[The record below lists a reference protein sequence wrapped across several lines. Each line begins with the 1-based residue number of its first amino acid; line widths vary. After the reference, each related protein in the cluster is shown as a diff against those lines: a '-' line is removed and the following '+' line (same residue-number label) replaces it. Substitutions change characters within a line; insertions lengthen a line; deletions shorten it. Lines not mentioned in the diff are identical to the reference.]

1 MGVDDDPL
9 KMKGGKSQAP
19 TVHIKKFFAQAKKQ
33 VAAAAGEKKPAKKSS
48 RLYVKGVVAGFR
60 RALTNQKSHTSLIK
74 IQGVECSEDVKF
86 YQGKKIM
93 YMYRTKTV
101 QGENG
106 SRFKVMWGKVCGAHG
121 TSGTVRCKFRKNL
134 PPSAI
139 GAPVRVM
146 LFPSR
151 V

>member
-1 MGVDDDPL
+1 MGDDH

-33 VAAAAGEKKPAKKSS
+33 VAAAAAEKKPVKKSS

-74 IQGVECSEDVKF
+74 IQGVECTKDVDF
-86 YQGKKIM
+86 SAGKKVM
-93 YMYRTKTV
+93 SMYRTKTQ

-106 SRFKVMWGKVCGAHG
+106 SRSASCG
-121 TSGTVRCKFRKNL
+121 VRCAL
-134 PPSAI
+134 PT
-139 GAPVRVM
+139 
-146 LFPSR
+146 
-151 V
+151 

>member
-1 MGVDDDPL
+1 MGDDH

-74 IQGVECSEDVKF
+74 IQGVEDANDVKF
-86 YQGKKIM
+86 YLGKKIM
-93 YMYRTKTV
+93 YMCRTKTV
-101 QGENG
+101 KAET
-106 SRFKVMWGKVCGAHG
+106 RFRVMWGKVCAPHG
-121 TSGTVRCKFRKNL
+121 TSGVVRAKFRKNL

>member
-1 MGVDDDPL
+1 MGTRK
-9 KMKGGKSQAP
+9 KMKAGVSQAP
-19 TVHIKKFFAQAKKQ
+19 TVHIKKFFAAAKKQ
-33 VAAAAGEKKPAKKSS
+33 VAAAKAGDIKKTGS
-48 RLYVKGVVAGFR
+48 RLYVKGVVAGYR
-60 RALTNQKSHTSLIK
+60 RALTNQKNHTALIR
-74 IQGVECSEDVKF
+74 IQGVDCAKDVQF

-101 QGENG
+101 KDG
-106 SRFKVMWGKVCGAHG
+106 SRFRVMWGKVCGSHG
-121 TSGTVRCKFRKNL
+121 TSGIVRAKFTKNL

-139 GAPVRVM
+139 GGPVRIM

>member
-1 MGVDDDPL
+1 MGDDH

-19 TVHIKKFFAQAKKQ
+19 VVHIKKFFAQAKKQ

-74 IQGVECSEDVKF
+74 IQDVDF
-86 YQGKKIM
+86 YAGKKVM
-93 YMYRTKTV
+93 YMYRTKTQ

-106 SRFKVMWGKVCGAHG
+106 SRFRVMWGKVCGAHG
-121 TSGTVRCKFRKNL
+121 TSGTVRCKFRNNL

-139 GAPVRVM
+139 GAPVRIM

>member
-1 MGVDDDPL
+1 MGSR

-19 TVHIKKFFAQAKKQ
+19 TVHIKKFFADGKKQ
-33 VAAAAGEKKPAKKSS
+33 VAAAKAGGSKKNGS
-48 RLYVKGVVAGFR
+48 RLYVKGVIAGYR

-74 IQGVECSEDVKF
+74 IQGVEDTNDVKF
-86 YQGKKIM
+86 YLGKRIM
-93 YMYRTKTV
+93 YMYRAKTEKD
-101 QGENG
+101 GTHF
-106 SRFKVMWGKVCGAHG
+106 RVMWGRVCAPHG
-121 TSGTVRCKFRKNL
+121 TSGVARCKFRKNL
-134 PPSAI
+134 PCSAL

>member
-1 MGVDDDPL
+1 MGDDH

-19 TVHIKKFFAQAKKQ
+19 TVHIKKFFAQGKKQ
-33 VAAAAGEKKPAKKSS
+33 VAAAAEGKKQGKSS

-74 IQGVECSEDVKF
+74 IQGVEDSNDVKF
-86 YQGKKIM
+86 YQGEK
-93 YMYRTKTV
+93 
-101 QGENG
+101 G
-106 SRFKVMWGKVCGAHG
+106 SRFRVMWGKVCGSHG

-134 PPSAI
+134 PASSI
-139 GAPVRVM
+139 GAPVRIM

>member
-1 MGVDDDPL
+1 
-9 KMKGGKSQAP
+9 MKGGKSQAP

-33 VAAAAGEKKPAKKSS
+33 VAAAKAEKKPAKSS

-74 IQGVECSEDVKF
+74 IQGVEDSNDVKF
-86 YQGKKIM
+86 YLGKKIM
-93 YMYRTKTV
+93 YMYRAKTV
-101 QGENG
+101 KDDT
-106 SRFKVMWGKVCGAHG
+106 RFRVMWGRVCAPHG
-121 TSGTVRCKFRKNL
+121 TSGVARCKFTKNL
-134 PPSAI
+134 PPSSI

>member
-1 MGVDDDPL
+1 MGDDH

-74 IQGVECSEDVKF
+74 IQGVECSKDWTSTRV
-86 YQGKKIM
+86 GRSCTCTAPRPCRA
-93 YMYRTKTV
+93 RTGLV
-101 QGENG
+101 
-106 SRFKVMWGKVCGAHG
+106 SASCG
-121 TSGTVRCKFRKNL
+121 VRCALPTVPAALSVASSARTCLL
-134 PPSAI
+134 PPLVPPFASCSSPA
-139 GAPVRVM
+139 ACKH
-146 LFPSR
+146 
-151 V
+151 